1 MKNTIQGQLRLFI
14 SLSIL
19 ILASKNTQ
27 AQVNYSEIAS
37 RFNKML
43 NQTVADREA
52 AKMEIEN
59 YTNESISSIYNKVD
73 EQRNL
78 DTKDFLFQ
86 KFVEVSNNCV
96 EEIKM
101 QYRLLQNG
109 STPLKN
115 YRSTIES
122 LKRISIQ
129 FASLSNNIN
138 SKLKYQTK
146 DESSI
151 RDFVSKSRV
160 SFTFDNYSYYE
171 LNLQVDGTNYSIY
184 NYQTKLNSLSY

>member
-1 MKNTIQGQLRLFI
+1 MKWATQSSFRL
-14 SLSIL
+14 LTSIIVL
-19 ILASKNTQ
+19 FFASKNAE
-27 AQVNYSEIAS
+27 AQVNYSELAAG
-37 RFNKML
+37 FNKML

-52 AKMEIEN
+52 VKVEIEN

-73 EQRNL
+73 VQRNL
-78 DTKDFLFQ
+78 GTKDFLFQ
-86 KFVEVSNNCV
+86 KVVEVSNKCV
-96 EEIKM
+96 EEIRM

-129 FASLSNNIN
+129 FASLSNNLN

-146 DESSI
+146 DEPAI
-151 RDFVSKSRV
+151 RDFISKSTV

-171 LNLQVDGTNYSIY
+171 LNLKVDGINYSIY
-184 NYQTKLNSLSY
+184 NYQIKLNNLTY